1 MGWDWELNNQSI
13 QNNISKLRSTVR
25 ELYFVKNVIKLIMW
39 QLMRLAVS
47 MLSKPSK
54 VFISTINDTVDRV

>member
-13 QNNISKLRSTVR
+13 QNNISKVRSTVR
-25 ELYFVKNVIKLIMW
+25 ELYFVKNVTKLIMW

>member
-25 ELYFVKNVIKLIMW
+25 ELYFVKNVTKLIMW

>member
-13 QNNISKLRSTVR
+13 QNNISKVRSTVR
-25 ELYFVKNVIKLIMW
+25 ELYFVKNVTKLIMW

-54 VFISTINDTVDRV
+54 VFISTIKDTVDRD